1 MMIYCSIGFDEV
13 LILKCLVVYCNIVR
27 VSLCRLDYFDELDD
41 SGFSVLVFFKI
52 FLFLVLFV
60 VMLVFV
66 FGIFIY

>member
-1 MMIYCSIGFDEV
+1 MIYCSIGFDEV

-41 SGFSVLVFFKI
+41 SGFSVLVFKI

>member
-41 SGFSVLVFFKI
+41 SGFSVLVFKI

>member
-13 LILKCLVVYCNIVR
+13 LILKCLVVYCNIVS
-27 VSLCRLDYFDELDD
+27 VSLCRLYFDELDD
-41 SGFSVLVFFKI
+41 SGFSVLVFKI

>member
-52 FLFLVLFV
+52 FLF
-60 VMLVFV
+60 
-66 FGIFIY
+66 